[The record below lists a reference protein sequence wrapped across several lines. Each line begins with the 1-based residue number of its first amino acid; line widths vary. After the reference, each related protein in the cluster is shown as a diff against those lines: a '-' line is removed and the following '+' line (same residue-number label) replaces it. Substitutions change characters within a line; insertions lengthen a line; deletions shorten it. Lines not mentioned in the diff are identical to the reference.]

1 MSNNAI
7 TIENLIRE
15 LKLLRYN
22 QNEYIFFQEL
32 IDEIYRL
39 TKNKKIFRNG
49 IVFFGKKRCV
59 INNLDLVIHCSGGC
73 FSHVEQIEPDGSTQT
88 FRKDDFG
95 GSER

>member
-32 IDEIYRL
+32 ID
-39 TKNKKIFRNG
+39 G
-49 IVFFGKKRCV
+49 I
-59 INNLDLVIHCSGGC
+59 
-73 FSHVEQIEPDGSTQT
+73 
-88 FRKDDFG
+88 
-95 GSER
+95 